1 MQKSN
6 SNNLIKTQRPKQTD
20 ETKEESSKAQIHTII
35 YIHSISFD
43 NLKFKQG
50 AELILQKAGKGGETF
65 NVISG
70 GNCTFKLD
78 DYIYA
83 VYPNGIDV
91 ILKCEG
97 LFPDTDIYDWYYDEQ
112 NFVREYFLSC
122 DRNNKMNKI
131 IHKVYE
137 NIYNYQDVHS
147 ATDEKDL
154 IRIYIKYDYYQYED
168 DEKTCYEY
176 ECEAFKSFLSK
187 YTKYPDEP
195 YNKTMDFVNNENNI
209 NTLIS
214 IYNDIHGEG
223 IRNPGLKMATYDEL
237 SIPNILTKNKDK
249 YKYKHMSIQ
258 QKRCVNIAMLLEAL
272 DSQFNLM
279 YDKTAQKA
287 YFICKEF
294 EIGNI
299 PKSGSL
305 NITLALKIML
315 RKIALVDLLHGQDD
329 EFNIFR
335 SYYFDEDPH
344 KIPFAALSLIVT
356 IALTIILTMYV
367 IDNLD
372 EVIAQD

>member
-78 DYIYA
+78 DYIYD
-83 VYPNGIDV
+83 VNQNGIGV

-97 LFPDTDIYDWYYDEQ
+97 LFPDTDIYDYEYDEQ
-112 NFVREYFLSC
+112 SFVREYFLDC
-122 DRNNKMNKI
+122 DCNNKI
-131 IHKVYE
+131 IHNKVFE
-137 NIYNYQDVHS
+137 TTTRFDDGDRVI
-147 ATDEKDL
+147 
-154 IRIYIKYDYYQYED
+154 IKIEYDCYQYED
-168 DEKTCYEY
+168 DEKTSYQY
-176 ECEAFKSFLSK
+176 ECEAFKSFLGTYTGGAESPAVPYSK
-187 YTKYPDEP
+187 TI
-195 YNKTMDFVNNENNI
+195 DFVNNEKNI